1 MTHPVQDLPAVLRGA
16 VDDIAAEFG
25 GPARVLTDE
34 RQGTDVDPPTSTFV
48 WTYQVSIPMTAGARE
63 TLTESVVPQM
73 VARGW
78 RATSR
83 DTDRAF
89 GVHFGRDGFDVGVLI
104 GRSDGADVVVG
115 GSSPEFA
122 TVP

>member
-1 MTHPVQDLPAVLRGA
+1 MTHPVDDLAAVLRGT

-25 GPARVLTDE
+25 GHARVLTDE
-34 RQGTDVDPPTSTFV
+34 RQGTDLDPPTSTFV
-48 WTYQVSIPMTAGARE
+48 WSYQVSIPMTVGARE
-63 TLTESVVPQM
+63 TLIESVVPKM
-73 VARGW
+73 VAQGW

-83 DTDRAF
+83 DTDRVF

-115 GSSPEFA
+115 GSTPEFA